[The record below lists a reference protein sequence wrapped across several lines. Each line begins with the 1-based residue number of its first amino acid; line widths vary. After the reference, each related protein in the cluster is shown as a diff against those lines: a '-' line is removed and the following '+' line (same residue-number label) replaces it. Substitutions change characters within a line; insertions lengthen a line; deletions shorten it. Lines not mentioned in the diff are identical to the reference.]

1 MGSEFQLTGQQDC
14 LTYIRSMWRSSSRAI
29 FCTNLRD
36 LRPEFN
42 TPESLPD
49 DAYGAGGDGG
59 DDDGSNASDG
69 WLRC

>member
-1 MGSEFQLTGQQDC
+1 
-14 LTYIRSMWRSSSRAI
+14 MWRSSSRAI

-59 DDDGSNASDG
+59 DDNADASDG